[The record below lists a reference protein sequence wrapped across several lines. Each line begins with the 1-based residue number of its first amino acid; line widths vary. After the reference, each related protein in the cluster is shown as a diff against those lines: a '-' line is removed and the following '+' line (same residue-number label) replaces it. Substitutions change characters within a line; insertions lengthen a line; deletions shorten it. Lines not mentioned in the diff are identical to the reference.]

1 MRGQASSS
9 QASRSQGTAP
19 DERPALDDSSDED
32 EPVSGV
38 RIDASP
44 GKSDF
49 FDASPGKPD
58 FFVTLTTVDE
68 FSCARRRQD
77 VMAAAFAL
85 RHLTLETQSRGKLH
99 PHGIFYAVRG

>member
-1 MRGQASSS
+1 VPVPAKP
-9 QASRSQGTAP
+9 AP
-19 DERPALDDSSDED
+19 IDERATGPAVAACVDSLRGAMFK
-32 EPVSGV
+32 V
-38 RIDASP
+38 
-44 GKSDF
+44 
-49 FDASPGKPD
+49 GKPD

-77 VMAAAFAL
+77 VTAAAFAL